1 MGKLRQSKAGSR
13 QYKRTNPF
21 CRDKLFTS
29 NSRIEI
35 MKNVEHRQ
43 ASDKTISNF
52 ISTKCDHVIAALD
65 ILKFMLEINSRHS
78 NMSTKLFKNSA

>member
-1 MGKLRQSKAGSR
+1 
-13 QYKRTNPF
+13 
-21 CRDKLFTS
+21 
-29 NSRIEI
+29 